1 MNKLFAFML
10 GMFVFAIPC
19 NADNGNGD
27 NDDKDKTSTIPVR
40 RTSTPS
46 APVGGKPHMPSNQ
59 IIWISYDR
67 SSETCEFSLP
77 ASVDYLYVTF
87 EGEKTG
93 YVYST
98 DVSVDNTTVSV
109 SLPADY
115 YTITCLSDE
124 GATFYGEGYIN

>member
-1 MNKLFAFML
+1 MKLSKFLISAVVL
-10 GMFVFAIPC
+10 ATPMFVI
-19 NADNGNGD
+19 ADD
-27 NDDKDKTSTIPVR
+27 NNSDPENPPIIIVKKTNPGYGQHRI
-40 RTSTPS
+40 
-46 APVGGKPHMPSNQ
+46 PSNQ

-98 DVSVDNTTVSV
+98 DVSLDNTTVSV
-109 SLPADY
+109 SLPADF

-124 GATFYGEGYIN
+124 GASFYGEGYIN

>member
-10 GMFVFAIPC
+10 GMFVCAIPC

-27 NDDKDKTSTIPVR
+27 NDEKVTIPVR
-40 RTSTPS
+40 KREIKDPPT
-46 APVGGKPHMPSNQ
+46 GGKPHMPSNQ

-98 DVSVDNTTVSV
+98 DVSLDNTTVSV